1 MGNSSRLDRRQFLRG
16 VVPAATLVTL
26 GPAACSNN
34 GRTSTSS
41 SYAPTYF
48 NIAEWAFINAA
59 VGRLIPTGGAGPG
72 GVDAGV
78 PEFIDRQME
87 LPYGHGA
94 YFYLKGPF
102 LENTP
107 PTLGYQLRYAPR
119 EIYRL
124 GIGAANA
131 ATQKSQGKDFPQLSA
146 ADQDHF
152 LASMEKG
159 EASFA
164 TLPATVF
171 FAQLLTNT
179 KEGYFSDPLYGGNRG
194 MVAWKWI
201 GFPGA
206 RADFTDWID
215 QAGRRYPYGAVS
227 ISGATDG

>member
-1 MGNSSRLDRRQFLRG
+1 MGDSSLLGRRQFLLG
-16 VVPAATLVTL
+16 VVPAATLGTL
-26 GPAACSNN
+26 GVAACSN
-34 GRTSTSS
+34 GARTSAPS

-59 VGRLIPTGGAGPG
+59 VGRLIPSDGAGPG

-87 LPYGHGA
+87 LPYGHGS

-102 LENTP
+102 LDNSP
-107 PTLGYQLRYAPR
+107 PSLGYQLRYAPR

-124 GIGAANA
+124 GITAANS
-131 ATQKSQGKDFPQLSA
+131 ATRESQGKDFAQLAA
-146 ADQDHF
+146 ADQDRF
-152 LASMEKG
+152 LTAMEKG
-159 EASFA
+159 EAAFA
-164 TLPATVF
+164 TVPAPVF
-171 FAQLLTNT
+171 FAQLLANT

-194 MVAWKWI
+194 MAAWKWI

>member
-1 MGNSSRLDRRQFLRG
+1 MGNSLLGRRQFLLG
-16 VVPAATLVTL
+16 VVPAATFGTL
-26 GPAACSNN
+26 GVSACSNS
-34 GRTSTSS
+34 GRTSASS

-48 NIAEWAFINAA
+48 NSTEWAFINAA
-59 VGRLIPTGGAGPG
+59 VGRLIPSYGAGPG

-102 LENTP
+102 LDDSP
-107 PTLGYQLRYAPR
+107 PTLGYQLRYTPR

-124 GIGAANA
+124 GIAAANS
-131 ATQKSQGKDFPQLSA
+131 ATQKSQSKDFPQLSA
-146 ADQDHF
+146 ADQDRY
-152 LASMEKG
+152 LTSMEKG
-159 EASFA
+159 EAVFG

-171 FAQLLTNT
+171 FAQLLSNT

-215 QAGRRYPYGAVS
+215 QAGRPYPYSAVS